1 MSNRWVTAVLK
12 EGIRQEKSHKY
23 NEGYKISDLRSSSNF
38 KRNKYTANHTQGFCS
53 YTAEFKSKGRSLKA
67 TR

>member
-38 KRNKYTANHTQGFCS
+38 KRNNTQQ
-53 YTAEFKSKGRSLKA
+53 TTSKDFAVILLNSKVREEA
-67 TR
+67 